1 MKQPDL
7 GLKVNELRQQKGFT
21 QEQLAEK
28 CEVSARTVQRIESGE
43 VDPRLYTLQCLSQAL
58 DFDFGQEN
66 TQNEPLW
73 LAVLHLSSSIPLVV
87 IPLLLWSWKKNQS
100 YKIDQQGRLVL
111 NFQITMVLLMLLSGF
126 LLMLL
131 PAVFTLVGESQ
142 GGVGMM
148 KLGILE
154 LMILCAPAPMILIGI
169 FSTYQG
175 VVNAMRALS
184 EKPIH
189 YLAEHPFREVG
200 WYTLRSGLACR
211 QAGGP
216 SYAGFYG
223 LGDWTISHIPILAG
237 IGYNTLMKTIQIN
250 PFNKQR
256 ILLFSVLF
264 LALALAACGGRGD
277 LAGGR
282 ARHRGR
288 RRLYG
293 CQRVRVRAH
302 AGE

>member
-100 YKIDQQGRLVL
+100 HKIDQQGRLVL

-131 PAVFTLVGESQ
+131 PAVFTLVGESR

-154 LMILCAPAPMILIGI
+154 LMILCHARADDFDRHIQHLPGGGQCYAGAVRE
-169 FSTYQG
+169 TYP
-175 VVNAMRALS
+175 L
-184 EKPIH
+184 P
-189 YLAEHPFREVG
+189 AEHPFREVG
-200 WYTLRSGLACR
+200 WYALRSGLACLP
-211 QAGGP
+211 AGNMIP
-216 SYAGFYG
+216 VSYLEFR
-223 LGDWTISHIPILAG
+223 SCN
-237 IGYNTLMKTIQIN
+237 IG
-250 PFNKQR
+250 
-256 ILLFSVLF
+256 
-264 LALALAACGGRGD
+264 
-277 LAGGR
+277 
-282 ARHRGR
+282 
-288 RRLYG
+288 
-293 CQRVRVRAH
+293 
-302 AGE
+302 